1 MHPVTYQGLQIW
13 ITNLFQQLGW
23 MLVIKENNHNKF
35 KIRSYKESL
44 KQLSIHLNA
53 YKKRTKDED
62 KKNDLNTMI
71 IHANVLQKY
80 VKRLL

>member
-35 KIRSYKESL
+35 KISSYKESI

-53 YKKRTKDED
+53 YKNRTKDED
-62 KKNDLNTMI
+62 KKNDLETMI
-71 IHANVLQKY
+71 IHTNVLKKY

>member
-44 KQLSIHLNA
+44 KQLCIHLNA

-62 KKNDLNTMI
+62 KKNDLETMI

>member
-23 MLVIKENNHNKF
+23 MLVIKENNHNEY
-35 KIRSYKESL
+35 KIKSYKESI
-44 KQLSIHLNA
+44 KQLYNHLTA

-62 KKNDLNTMI
+62 KKHDLDTMI
-71 IHANVLQKY
+71 THTNVLKKY
-80 VKRLL
+80 VKKLL